1 MRQNSMDSIPPP
13 KSPPRPP
20 TATPPT
26 SPLPDLLT
34 SFLSCAPRWSASDAL
49 LARKILHR
57 LQPQSVLES
66 IRQDPTLIMT
76 LAGLPPDPWQTRL
89 LHSRSTSSL
98 LLCCRQAGKSTVTAA
113 LALRVALL
121 EAPRLLL
128 LLSSTLRQSAE
139 LFHDKVVRLYDA
151 LRRPVPLVQESAL
164 TMGLANGSRII
175 SLPGDEKSIRGYS
188 SVSLLI
194 VDEAARV
201 DDALYFSVRPML
213 AVSRGRLVCLS
224 TPFGKRGWFYE
235 AWSGAE
241 PWDRYRIVAR
251 DCPRITPPFLAEERR
266 VLGPRWYAQEYECSF
281 EDTVD
286 QVFAYEDIMAAMS
299 SEVPPLML
307 EDRDE

>member
-1 MRQNSMDSIPPP
+1 
-13 KSPPRPP
+13 
-20 TATPPT
+20 
-26 SPLPDLLT
+26 LPDLLT
-34 SFLSCAPRWSASDAL
+34 SFLNCAPRWNASDAL

-57 LQPQSVLES
+57 LQPASVLDS
-66 IRQDPTLIMT
+66 IRQDSALIMT
-76 LAGLPPDPWQTRL
+76 LAGLPPDPWQTKL
-89 LHSRSTSSL
+89 LRSQTTSSA

-121 EAPRLLL
+121 EPPALVL
-128 LLSSTLRQSAE
+128 LLSSTLRQSGE
-139 LFHDKVVRLYDA
+139 LFGDKVMRLYNA
-151 LRRPVPLVQESAL
+151 LRRPVPTVQESAL

-201 DDALYFSVRPML
+201 DDALYYTVRPML

-235 AWSGAE
+235 AWSSAE
-241 PWDRYRIVAR
+241 PWDRYRILAQ
-251 DCPRITPPFLAEERR
+251 DCPRITREFLHEERR

-286 QVFAYEDIMAAMS
+286 QVFAHEDIVAAMCADLR
-299 SEVPPLML
+299 PLLL
-307 EDRDE
+307 E